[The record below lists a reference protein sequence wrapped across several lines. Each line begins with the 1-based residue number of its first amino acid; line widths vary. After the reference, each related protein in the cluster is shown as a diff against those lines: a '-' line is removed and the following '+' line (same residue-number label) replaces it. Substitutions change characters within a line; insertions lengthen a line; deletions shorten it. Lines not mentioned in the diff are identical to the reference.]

1 MRESSHNGMNGW
13 LFPAGSVDAL
23 ADAMADCLS
32 MPAELLTRLGMSG
45 HARVI
50 ENHSIDVEVAKLA
63 G

>member
-1 MRESSHNGMNGW
+1 MNGW